1 MILVGK
7 DGAQSSD
14 VTGFFLVVVAPP
26 LTAFAGVGLALRW
39 RWAWYYL
46 VAGLLGIIFF
56 NAVEIVKHPE
66 PSETTTMSPAGV
78 KTTTFHSGPEYP
90 LTVVVFAAGLLTLLL
105 VPRYHREFASLRL

>member
-1 MILVGK
+1 MDPASLPASASRSLLITVLGGIIAIGGALCSVISFFALLMILVGK

-46 VAGLLGIIFF
+46 VAGLLGMILF
-56 NAVEIVKHPE
+56 NAAEIVLTGG
-66 PSETTTMSPAGV
+66 PS
-78 KTTTFHSGPEYP
+78 YII
-90 LTVVVFAAGLLTLLL
+90 
-105 VPRYHREFASLRL
+105 R